1 MLNSLEVPDNLLQIF
16 LKSESGLSAFSDPS
30 VEVGESSYLAA
41 NSSIRDYVRASNLE
55 LSNQRPNSPVTM
67 NEQQLSSSDDE
78 DFIQL
83 TAWEKIKFLLSNSD
97 YVLLMT
103 SLTGIYYLISGL
115 TFWTKFYLIHTLTV

>member
-41 NSSIRDYVRASNLE
+41 NASIRDYVRASNLE